1 MPTAK
6 KLPSGSWR
14 CQAYDYTDD
23 NGKRHYESFTA
34 DSKKDAEFMAAQ
46 FAMEKEQRRHMSSNS
61 LRNAIDVYIET
72 SDAILSPTTI
82 QGYQKIQKN
91 AFADIMELPLK
102 KLTKQ
107 RLQDAVNLE
116 AKRPNAKRKD
126 KVPYLRQNGT
136 Q

>member
-14 CQAYDYTDD
+14 CQAYDYTDY

-61 LRNAIDVYIET
+61 LRNAFRDT
-72 SDAILSPTTI
+72 
-82 QGYQKIQKN
+82 
-91 AFADIMELPLK
+91 K
-102 KLTKQ
+102 KFRRMHL
-107 RLQDAVNLE
+107 LI
-116 AKRPNAKRKD
+116 
-126 KVPYLRQNGT
+126 
-136 Q
+136 